1 MEKISITRQELYDL
15 IWSAPISRLAKNYG
29 ILDYQLRKICNDFN
43 IPVPQNGYWQK
54 LKYNKPV
61 SKIAL
66 PPDLNEDKKILLS
79 ANGQENGQTAQS
91 ASHSELDLI
100 LNDPNTPSSV
110 PEVLTKPHFLTVET
124 KRHWADFKLK
134 RYEYDRSIPHLS
146 IRVEKPNRNRALIFM
161 DTLVKLLEYRGHKVV
176 IKNTETHAILFGVE
190 IQLDLREAGKRIP
203 NPPGKY
209 PTFEV
214 VPTGELI
221 LKTGKYSIDK
231 EWRDGKILIEEM
243 LPKIIIWMEAKARD
257 WAEMMANI
265 ELDRHNKKVQQES
278 EAVKKALEEQELH
291 SFNELLLDA
300 ERFNKAKMLR
310 IYIEAFKE
318 KALGSGPITIE
329 TDLWIQ
335 WALKRANWYDPLTN
349 VENLPF
355 EK

>member
-1 MEKISITRQELYDL
+1 MEKITLSRQELYDL
-15 IWSAPISRLAKNYG
+15 IWSTPISQLAKNHG
-29 ILDYQLRKICNDFN
+29 IVDYQLRRVCNDFN
-43 IPVPQNGYWQK
+43 IPIPQNGYWQK

-61 SKIAL
+61 SKIPL
-66 PPDLNEDKKILLS
+66 PLGAEDKKIVLS
-79 ANGQENGQTAQS
+79 ANGQENGETARS
-91 ASHSELDLI
+91 ASHSEADLI
-100 LNDPNTPSSV
+100 LNDPKAPASV
-110 PEVLTKPHFLTVET
+110 PEVLTKPHFLTLET

-161 DTLVKLLEYRGHKVV
+161 DTLVKLLEYRGHKVI
-176 IKNTETHAILFGVE
+176 IKNTETISILYGVE
-190 IQLDLREAGKRIP
+190 IELDLREAGKRIP
-203 NPPGKY
+203 NPAGKY

-231 EWRDGKILIEEM
+231 EWRDGKTLIEEM

-265 ELDRHNKKVQQES
+265 ELDRHKKKMQQES
-278 EAVKKALEEQELH
+278 EAAKKALEEQELH

-300 ERFNKAKMLR
+300 DRYNKAKTLR

-318 KALGSGPITIE
+318 KTSKNGPIAIE
-329 TDLWIQ
+329 TELWIQ
-335 WALKRANWYDPLTN
+335 WALKRADWYDPLTN
-349 VENLPF
+349 MENLPF